1 MYFKFPNDFLI
12 PVKSVSDLIDDL
24 DIENLRTDKNEDIE
38 EKLIEVKEDEIKEE
52 KEEKLLNK
60 RGLQGVDEVI
70 NDKKI
75 SELISGKCDFL
86 DECKIIQKEIT
97 EEVERKEEISIE
109 EGLKDIKNKKIWEE
123 IDEEYSESQLTK

>member
-24 DIENLRTDKNEDIE
+24 DIENLRTDKNEDIQEKITE
-38 EKLIEVKEDEIKEE
+38 EKEDEINEE

-60 RGLQGVDEVI
+60 RGLQGIDEVI

-75 SELISGKCDFL
+75 SELISGKCDLL

-123 IDEEYSESQLTK
+123 IDEEYSESQLIK

>member
-1 MYFKFPNDFLI
+1 MK
-12 PVKSVSDLIDDL
+12 
-24 DIENLRTDKNEDIE
+24 EM
-38 EKLIEVKEDEIKEE
+38 KLPEVKEDEIKEE

-97 EEVERKEEISIE
+97 EEVERKEGISIE

>member
-52 KEEKLLNK
+52 KLLNK

-97 EEVERKEEISIE
+97 EEVERKEGISIE

>member
-24 DIENLRTDKNEDIE
+24 NTENLRTDKDENIE
-38 EKLIEVKEDEIKEE
+38 EEITEEKETEIKEE
-52 KEEKLLNK
+52 KEEVLLNK
-60 RGLQGVDEVI
+60 RGLQGIDEVI
-70 NDKKI
+70 NDKEF
-75 SELISGKCDFL
+75 SDLLSNKCDFSE
-86 DECKIIQKEIT
+86 ECKITQKEIL

-123 IDEEYSESQLTK
+123 IDEEYSESQLMK

>member
-38 EKLIEVKEDEIKEE
+38 EEITEVKEDEIKEE

-60 RGLQGVDEVI
+60 RGLQGIDEVI

-75 SELISGKCDFL
+75 SELISGKCDLL

-123 IDEEYSESQLTK
+123 IDEEYSESQLIK

>member
-38 EKLIEVKEDEIKEE
+38 EKITEVKEDEIKEE

-60 RGLQGVDEVI
+60 RGLQGIDEVI

-75 SELISGKCDFL
+75 SELISGKCDLL

-97 EEVERKEEISIE
+97 EEVERKDEISIE

-123 IDEEYSESQLTK
+123 IDEEYSESQLIK